1 MKKINI
7 LKALKIFLI
16 FILSSLVS
24 IFVGNLTY
32 DSIKTRVQT
41 LHIFEPNFSVLDSE
55 IPFDFNYEVVKV
67 VNNIKANFINNND
80 QNCKSENNFIP
91 LSINAENKKF
101 TLEIIGLSRDDNE
114 KCLNNIVSQINEV
127 FQTSINNK
135 IEIIKLKR
143 NFLRESYSYPKSQLN
158 VNATTKKEVSISN
171 LLKLIGQNKIKKVSI
186 GKNEIF
192 SVSIAGVNYF
202 TFSNEEISNFIFKK
216 FISSKVEFSFTQT
229 EFSNVSKELINVN
242 LINYDADLK
251 YYESLLL
258 KSPLNYI
265 SIENNPIK
273 VSKTKYLFLIITLI
287 NIISFSIF
295 LIVNKDYKKIIKFF
309 Y

>member
-7 LKALKIFLI
+7 HKALKLFLI

-55 IPFDFNYEVVKV
+55 IPFDFNYEVIKV
-67 VNNIKANFINNND
+67 VNNIKTNFINNND
-80 QNCKSENNFIP
+80 QNCISENNFIP

-114 KCLNNIVSQINEV
+114 KCLNNIVSQIDEV
-127 FQTSINNK
+127 FKTSINNK
-135 IEIIKLKR
+135 IETIKLKR
-143 NFLRESYSYPKSQLN
+143 NFLRESYLYPKSQLN
-158 VNATTKKEVSISN
+158 ASIDNEVSISN
-171 LLKLIGQNKIKKVSI
+171 LLKLIGQNKIKEVFISKH
-186 GKNEIF
+186 EIL
-192 SVSIAGVNYF
+192 SVSITGVNYL
-202 TFSNEEISNFIFKK
+202 TYSNEEISNFIFKK
-216 FISSKVEFSFTQT
+216 FSSSKVEFSFTQT
-229 EFSNVSKELINVN
+229 EFSNVSKELIDVN
-242 LINYDADLK
+242 LINYNANIK
-251 YYESLLL
+251 FYESLLL

-265 SIENNPIK
+265 GIENNLIK